1 MRSHPLFSAAMF
13 VPCLAL
19 ASLITS
25 GASCGGD
32 DSTNIPGPAD
42 SGKDSSGGNVLGD
55 SGGGRGDSGNGGNDS
70 GTVDGGDSGLTCA
83 PFDVGEPA
91 PESPANEWKWV
102 PVAGAKCRNGS
113 DTGFAIRRKPDSKK
127 LMIYLQG
134 GGACFNAATCTAN
147 PQSFDFGSWNGTQ
160 SNRGILSNTNA
171 GNPVKDWN
179 AVFFPY
185 CSGDIFGG
193 SVESGDVP
201 GVVGKQRFTGVANVL
216 AYLKTI
222 VPTFPN
228 VDQVLLT
235 GSSAGG
241 FGASI
246 SYERVAKA
254 FCPRPVTMIDDA
266 GPVMSDTYLAPCLQ
280 KRFREVWN
288 LNAGLPADCT
298 ACNLGDGG
306 NSGGLV
312 NAIPFVIDKYPQG
325 RFGLLSALQDST
337 IRTFMSFGENNCQ
350 NLDGVPVSS
359 YPGDKYAQ
367 GLGDLRDNYLKATG
381 RTSTYY
387 VSGER
392 HTFLYGDEF
401 YSTKVGNVALTDWVA
416 GILNG
421 AEPTHVA
428 P

>member
-1 MRSHPLFSAAMF
+1 MF

-19 ASLITS
+19 ASV
-25 GASCGGD
+25 ANCGGD
-32 DSTNIPGPAD
+32 DSGGVPLGPD
-42 SGKDSSGGNVLGD
+42 SGNGDGSNVRTD
-55 SGGGRGDSGNGGNDS
+55 SGGGAGGDSGNGNDS
-70 GTVDGGDSGLTCA
+70 GTADGGDSGLTCD
-83 PFDVGEPA
+83 PFATGDPVA
-91 PESPANEWKWV
+91 NAPANEWTWV
-102 PVAGAKCRNGS
+102 PIPEAKCRDGS
-113 DTGFAIRRKPDSKK
+113 ETGFAIRAKPDSKK

-134 GGACFNAATCTAN
+134 GGACFNQATCFAN
-147 PQSFDFGSWNGTQ
+147 PQNFDFASWKGSQ
-160 SNRGILSNTNA
+160 SSGGILSNTNA
-171 GNPVKDWN
+171 ANPVKDWN

-193 SVESGDVP
+193 SAESGDVP
-201 GVVGKQRFTGVANVL
+201 SGPQDQRFTGVGNVL
-216 AYLKTI
+216 ASLKRI

-241 FGASI
+241 FGAAI

-254 FCPRPVTMIDDA
+254 FCPRPVAMIDDA

-280 KRFREVWN
+280 KRFRDVWN

-298 ACNLGDGG
+298 DCNLGDGG
-306 NSGGLV
+306 ASGGLV
-312 NAIPFVIDKYPQG
+312 NAVPFLINKYPQG
-325 RFGLLSALQDST
+325 RFGLLSADQDST
-337 IRTFMSFGENNCQ
+337 IRTFMSFGNDDCQ
-350 NLDGVPVSS
+350 NINGLPGS
-359 YPGDKYAQ
+359 YPGDQYSK
-367 GLGDLRDNYLKATG
+367 GLADLRDKYLKPTG

-387 VSGER
+387 VPGET
-392 HTFLYGDEF
+392 HTFLYSDGF

-421 AEPTHVA
+421 AAPTHVG

>member
-19 ASLITS
+19 ATLVTS
-25 GASCGGD
+25 SANCGGD
-32 DSTNIPGPAD
+32 DTGGIPPGPD
-42 SGKDSSGGNVLGD
+42 SGKDSSGGNVSGD

-70 GTVDGGDSGLTCA
+70 GTADGGDSGLTCA
-83 PFDVGEPA
+83 PFDVGA
-91 PESPANEWKWV
+91 PVSNAPANAWTWV
-102 PVAGAKCRNGS
+102 PVAGAKCRDGS
-113 DTGFAIRRKPDSKK
+113 DTGFAIRTKPDSKK

-134 GGACFNAATCTAN
+134 GGACFNAATCAAN
-147 PQSFDFGSWNGTQ
+147 PQNFDFASWNGTQ
-160 SNRGILSNTNA
+160 SSGGILSDSNA
-171 GNPVKDWN
+171 ANPVKDWN

-201 GVVGKQRFTGVANVL
+201 SGPQDQRFTGVANVL
-216 AYLKTI
+216 AYLKRI

-254 FCPRPVTMIDDA
+254 FCPRPVVMIDDA
-266 GPVMSDTYLAPCLQ
+266 GPVMSDTYLPPCLQ
-280 KRFREVWN
+280 QRFRNVWN

-298 ACNLGDGG
+298 ACNLADGG
-306 NSGGLV
+306 SAGGLV
-312 NAIPFVIDKYPQG
+312 NAVPFIINKYPQG
-325 RFGLLSALQDST
+325 RFGLLSADQDST
-337 IRTFMSFGENNCQ
+337 IRLFMSFGNNNCQ
-350 NLDGVPVSS
+350 NINGFPGT
-359 YPGDKYAQ
+359 YPGDQYSK
-367 GLGDLRDNYLKATG
+367 GLAELRDNYLKPTG
-381 RTSTYY
+381 RASTYY
-387 VSGER
+387 VPGER

-401 YSTKVGNVALTDWVA
+401 YSTKVGDVALTDWVA

-421 AEPTHVA
+421 AAPTHVG